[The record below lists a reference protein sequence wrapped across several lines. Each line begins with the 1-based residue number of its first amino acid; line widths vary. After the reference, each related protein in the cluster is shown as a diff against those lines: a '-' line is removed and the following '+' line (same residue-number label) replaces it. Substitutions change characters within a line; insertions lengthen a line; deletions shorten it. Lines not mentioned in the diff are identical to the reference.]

1 MALRRVVGKTNM
13 SGMLQLVVDDI
24 TRLAVDAVVNAANTR
39 LAGGGGVDGAIH
51 RAAGPELKRA
61 CAEIGGCPTG
71 EARITPGFELPAS
84 WVIHTA
90 GPVWNG
96 GEKDE
101 PVLLKSC
108 YQSSLKLAREYE
120 IESIAFPCISTGVY
134 GFPGDLAA
142 EIALAIMDSE
152 RDHFERL
159 VVCCFSDAD
168 ASEYRQAADKLQ
180 VDLD

>member
-1 MALRRVVGKTNM
+1 MPHTLKLVVG
-13 SGMLQLVVDDI
+13 DI
-24 TRLAVDAVVNAANTR
+24 TRLEVDAVVNAANTR

-51 RAAGPELKRA
+51 RAAGPALGKA

-71 EARITPGFELPAS
+71 EARITPGFELPAE
-84 WVIHTA
+84 WIIHTV

-108 YQSSLKLAREYE
+108 YQASLKLAREHE
-120 IESIAFPCISTGVY
+120 VGSIAFPCISTGAY

-142 EIALAIMDSE
+142 EIALSVMDSE
-152 RDHFERL
+152 RDRFDRI
-159 VVCCFSDAD
+159 VVCCFSEGDAKL
-168 ASEYRQAADKLQ
+168 YREAADKLN
-180 VDLD
+180 VKLD

>member
-1 MALRRVVGKTNM
+1 MD
-13 SGMLQLVVDDI
+13 GMLQLLVDDI
-24 TRLAVDAVVNAANTR
+24 TRLSVDAVVNAANSR

-51 RAAGPELKRA
+51 RAAGPELKKA

-71 EARITPGFELPAS
+71 EARITPGYDLPAK
-84 WVIHTA
+84 WVIHA
-90 GPVWNG
+90 VGPVWNG

-108 YQSSLKLAREYE
+108 YQASMKLARRHGVQ
-120 IESIAFPCISTGVY
+120 SIAFPCISTGAY

-142 EIALAIMDSE
+142 EIALAVMDSE
-152 RDHFERL
+152 RDRFQQI
-159 VVCCFSDAD
+159 VVCCFTEDDA
-168 ASEYRQAADKLQ
+168 ALYREAADKLQ

>member
-1 MALRRVVGKTNM
+1 M
-13 SGMLQLVVDDI
+13 
-24 TRLAVDAVVNAANTR
+24 VNAANTR

-51 RAAGPELKRA
+51 RAAGPELKKA

-71 EARITPGFELPAS
+71 EARITPGYDLPAK
-84 WVIHTA
+84 WVIHTV

-108 YQSSLKLAREYE
+108 YQSSMKLARRHGVQ
-120 IESIAFPCISTGVY
+120 SIAFPCISTGAY

-142 EIALAIMDSE
+142 EIALVVMDSE
-152 RDHFERL
+152 RDRFQRI
-159 VVCCFSDAD
+159 VVCCFSGDDA
-168 ASEYRQAADKLQ
+168 ALYREAADKLQ